1 MKDYKLSELKE
12 ICNSNYRCEFCDAF
26 ELCSKLNAN
35 LTFYDLEIDEVDE
48 DEDFKQEFLRNLQ
61 NAKPRMEP

>member
-12 ICNSNYRCEFCDAF
+12 ICNSNCRCEFCDAF
-26 ELCSKLNAN
+26 ELCSKLNTN